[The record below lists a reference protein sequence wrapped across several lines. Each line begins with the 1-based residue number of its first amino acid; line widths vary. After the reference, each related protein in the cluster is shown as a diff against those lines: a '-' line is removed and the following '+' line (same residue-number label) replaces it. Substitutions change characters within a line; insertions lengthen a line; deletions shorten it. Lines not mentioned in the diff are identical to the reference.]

1 MKTLLLVAHGSRQ
14 AQSNEQVLGL
24 VEAVRL
30 RAGDR
35 FGCVAH
41 AFLQFAAPGFE
52 DAVAE
57 CVSAGA
63 TRIIV
68 LPYLLSP
75 GSHVNQ
81 DIPELVTSARRKYP
95 SIAIETVPYVGASSN
110 MPELLLGLADPS

>member
-1 MKTLLLVAHGSRQ
+1 MKALLLVAHGSRQ

-52 DAVAE
+52 DAIDE
-57 CVSAGA
+57 CVSSGA
-63 TRIIV
+63 TRIVV

-81 DIPELVTSARRKYP
+81 DIPELVADARRRHP
-95 SIAIETVPYVGASSN
+95 SIEIEVTPYVGASTM
-110 MPELLLGLADPS
+110 MPALLLDLA